1 MSKTNINKEIIELF
15 QAIDKKEKKSKEE
28 GNKYEENEKYK
39 KVNKLIKDFVEK
51 KNDKKINSENIDL
64 TKDII
69 ESLKILN
76 TAYENNSKNENFNKF
91 LSEKEK
97 MINKYLEKY
106 HIRKKEEEK
115 NKNKDISEDDE
126 FEKHESEIVNDFEI
140 ITTPALSLII
150 DESKKIEQIL
160 NENKIKE
167 ENIKINELI
176 NDISNVLVIANKL
189 MNNKKLIDDVAI
201 KRLHEEI
208 KTIKKEYD
216 KIYKKKKYMEIYS
229 KSKI

>member
-115 NKNKDISEDDE
+115 NKNKGKKVDIH
-126 FEKHESEIVNDFEI
+126 EKDNNGKY
-140 ITTPALSLII
+140 
-150 DESKKIEQIL
+150 SKE
-160 NENKIKE
+160 
-167 ENIKINELI
+167 
-176 NDISNVLVIANKL
+176 KL
-189 MNNKKLIDDVAI
+189 NKKFDLNSSDDP
-201 KRLHEEI
+201 
-208 KTIKKEYD
+208 YD
-216 KIYKKKKYMEIYS
+216 NK
-229 KSKI
+229 

>member
-126 FEKHESEIVNDFEI
+126 FENYESEIVNDFEI

-208 KTIKKEYD
+208 KTIKER
-216 KIYKKKKYMEIYS
+216 I
-229 KSKI
+229 

>member
-106 HIRKKEEEK
+106 HKKKKEEEK

-126 FEKHESEIVNDFEI
+126 FENYESEIVNDFEI

>member
-126 FEKHESEIVNDFEI
+126 FENYESEIVNDFEI

>member
-39 KVNKLIKDFVEK
+39 KENKLIKDFFEK

-115 NKNKDISEDDE
+115 NKNKDINKNDE
-126 FEKHESEIVNDFEI
+126 FENYESEIVNDFEI

>member
-1 MSKTNINKEIIELF
+1 MSKTNINKEIIEYF

-126 FEKHESEIVNDFEI
+126 FENYESEIVNDFEI

>member
-126 FEKHESEIVNDFEI
+126 FENYESEIVNDFEI

-167 ENIKINELI
+167 ENIKII